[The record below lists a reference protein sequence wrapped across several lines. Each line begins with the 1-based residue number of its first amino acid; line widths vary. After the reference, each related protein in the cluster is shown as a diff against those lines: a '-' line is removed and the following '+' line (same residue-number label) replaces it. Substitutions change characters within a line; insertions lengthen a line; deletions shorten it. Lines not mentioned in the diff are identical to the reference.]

1 MIDAAGPWGTGPFVL
16 AEGVSQLDKRSPE
29 VVLDP
34 NEAYW
39 NPERKPAVRLV
50 FDNIVSKADALKAVA
65 MGDKKMDIV
74 TMLTPAEAKSFDG
87 HGNAHIQSRNA
98 KTVLAGVFNQAQAN
112 SPWKNIK
119 LRQAMNMAIDRAAL
133 LKDAGGGYGVEM
145 AAFIQPGR
153 FGHDPGLKQYPYD
166 VSKAKAEIKKD
177 GLEGKEITIGAAEE
191 YAPLVKQ
198 IGEQLDKV
206 GVKTKMVDAKDKS
219 ADITLVWHFDWSPE
233 YPVGVVYREF
243 FGKDGS
249 FREGSDPTEF
259 DKLADKVLESED
271 PAKQAK
277 AVAAIEAYEHE
288 QANVLFLY
296 SPAALFAVSDRTVF
310 EPSDTFMFDGATIKT
325 KTTKAEK

>member
-1 MIDAAGPWGTGPFVL
+1 ML

-39 NPERKPAVRLV
+39 NPDRKPAVRLV
-50 FDNIVSKADALKAVA
+50 FDNIISKADALKAVA

-74 TMLTPAEAKSFDG
+74 TMLTPDEAKSFDG

-98 KTVLAGVFNQAQAN
+98 KTVLAAVFNQTQAN

-119 LRQAMNMAIDRAAL
+119 LRQAMNMAVDRAAL
-133 LKDAGGGYGVEM
+133 LKDAGGGYGVQM

-153 FGHDPGLKQYPYD
+153 FGHDPSLKQYPYD
-166 VSKAKAEIKKD
+166 VDEAKAEIKKD
-177 GLEGKEITIGAAEE
+177 GMEGKTITIGAAEE

-198 IGEQLDKV
+198 MGEELSKV
-206 GVKTKMVDAKDKS
+206 GLTLRQVDAKDKK
-219 ADITLVWHFDWSPE
+219 ADMTLVWHFDWSPE

-249 FREGSDPTEF
+249 FNEGSDPTKF
-259 DKLADKVLESED
+259 DELADKVIAAED
-271 PAKQAK
+271 LKAQDK
-277 AVAAIEAYEHE
+277 AVQAIEAYEHE

-296 SPAALFAVSDRTVF
+296 SPATLFAVSNRTVF

-325 KTTKAEK
+325 KTTKAEQ